1 MDTKELEINVK
12 NIMFKLANIQS
23 DMNYIKEK
31 LLLKEE
37 LEMLEQSSAE
47 DSADFFEKYNL

>member
-37 LEMLEQSSAE
+37 IEMLEQFSAE
-47 DSADFFEKYNL
+47 DSADFFEKYDL